1 MNRHI
6 TRLLCLFLSLVA
18 SPLLASEGHK
28 SIKDFLHEHCIEC
41 HGYGD
46 QSGDRRFDQ
55 LQFDFT
61 QPQEGELLQEVLDQ
75 LNLGQMPPED
85 EAQPSPDEL
94 QNIVSV
100 LTQTLAEAREQARSH
115 STGRVVLRR
124 LNRTEYLK
132 TVRDLFRL
140 NMTDFDPTVA
150 FPADDSV
157 EGFDN
162 IGEGLLTSDFLLSQ
176 YLNAAEEIVDKAIRP
191 GPQPKI
197 DHIISEGDAI
207 HGGGHSDQRG
217 FKRALVRDQF
227 TRAYV
232 KRKYAGAPADG
243 EYILRIRANTVRWK
257 EHRFDLDGL
266 GYDPSEPPRI
276 RVLVTN
282 RRLGIVS
289 TRTFGEYEIRDGT
302 PADIEVRGF
311 LQKGYEF
318 AVEWANGPR
327 GSQKRIMRKVFPK
340 YLPEDTVD
348 LARNPVEMYMGAA
361 PELRLHRLELEGPL
375 YDQWPLPGFARFFSD
390 VPEQPTEA
398 DLRRCLT
405 RFAAKAWRGQVDSQ
419 RLEKYIQLGTDRLEQ
434 TGDFWESSKLAMRAI
449 LASPGFLYLVEP
461 DKDRSHRA
469 LNDFEL
475 ATRLSYFLWSSMPD
489 DELLALAAN
498 GSLASSEQLVQ
509 QVDRML
515 NDSKANAFTENFP
528 GQWLGLRQLGEMP
541 PDPANNT
548 SYYADNLESAMR
560 QETLRL
566 FNHLLIEN
574 ESVLRFVDADYTF
587 VNGALA
593 RHYGIEAVDTDEFQR
608 VALKPQD
615 GRGGLLGHGSILTLT
630 SNGVETQPVR
640 RGIWVLEN
648 LLGTPPNPPPPDVQ
662 PVEPDTRGV
671 KTIREL
677 MAKHRTIQTCN
688 ECHRKIDPIGL
699 AMENFDHVG
708 RFRTRYSK
716 LSPIDPSGE
725 MPDGSRFNGV
735 NGIRSYLLAR
745 PDQFTRCLTEK
756 LMTYALGR
764 RLAFVDRGD
773 IDRIVSQSAESGYG
787 FRDVIKR
794 VVTSEAFRSR

>member
-1 MNRHI
+1 M
-6 TRLLCLFLSLVA
+6 TWSSRL
-18 SPLLASEGHK
+18 
-28 SIKDFLHEHCIEC
+28 
-41 HGYGD
+41 
-46 QSGDRRFDQ
+46 
-55 LQFDFT
+55 
-61 QPQEGELLQEVLDQ
+61 
-75 LNLGQMPPED
+75 
-85 EAQPSPDEL
+85 
-94 QNIVSV
+94 
-100 LTQTLAEAREQARSH
+100 
-115 STGRVVLRR
+115 
-124 LNRTEYLK
+124 
-132 TVRDLFRL
+132 
-140 NMTDFDPTVA
+140 
-150 FPADDSV
+150 
-157 EGFDN
+157 
-162 IGEGLLTSDFLLSQ
+162 
-176 YLNAAEEIVDKAIRP
+176 AA
-191 GPQPKI
+191 
-197 DHIISEGDAI
+197 
-207 HGGGHSDQRG
+207 
-217 FKRALVRDQF
+217 
-227 TRAYV
+227 
-232 KRKYAGAPADG
+232 
-243 EYILRIRANTVRWK
+243 
-257 EHRFDLDGL
+257 
-266 GYDPSEPPRI
+266 
-276 RVLVTN
+276 
-282 RRLGIVS
+282 
-289 TRTFGEYEIRDGT
+289 
-302 PADIEVRGF
+302 
-311 LQKGYEF
+311 
-318 AVEWANGPR
+318 
-327 GSQKRIMRKVFPK
+327 
-340 YLPEDTVD
+340 
-348 LARNPVEMYMGAA
+348 
-361 PELRLHRLELEGPL
+361 
-375 YDQWPLPGFARFFSD
+375 
-390 VPEQPTEA
+390 
-398 DLRRCLT
+398 
-405 RFAAKAWRGQVDSQ
+405 
-419 RLEKYIQLGTDRLEQ
+419 LEKYIQLGTDRLEQ

-449 LASPGFLYLVEP
+449 LASLGSLYLVEP

-735 NGIRSYLLAR
+735 NGIRSYLLDR